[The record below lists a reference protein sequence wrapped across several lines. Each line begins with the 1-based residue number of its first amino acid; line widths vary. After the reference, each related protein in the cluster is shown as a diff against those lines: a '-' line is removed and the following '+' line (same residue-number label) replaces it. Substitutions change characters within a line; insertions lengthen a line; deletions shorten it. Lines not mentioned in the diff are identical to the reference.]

1 MTSPGDADSGARL
14 NVRKILR
21 LVAPVRLISRRVQ
34 SAWLIIAL
42 VLGAPRAASAFTAI
56 VAFGDSYTD
65 TGNAPSSPPDYWDG
79 RFSNGPLWIEDLSVM
94 LGFSYNPANNYAV
107 SGSESDELGVAIAK
121 FGGTSDS
128 ANVLFAIWSGNNDFA
143 NHLDLGTDDAAWE
156 TRINH
161 VVSSYMTASDLLYQ
175 KGARQLV
182 LFNLMDPTRCPD
194 ILSGYSAS
202 FRAYINGKVQIFN
215 SRLSAAIPNLL
226 SSHPGL
232 QVYLLDTYSDFNYLL
247 DNYLALG
254 FTHATVGALN
264 DPNLSDKSFTGPG
277 ANYVFWDS
285 QHPTAKAHRLV
296 AQWVASLLPAP
307 PPPAIAITAP
317 SNGTSLSGPASIA
330 VDVTVAPDGWNIS
343 QVDFFEN
350 GVLLGAANGP
360 PYNFTAS
367 LAAPGTYTLTSEAMY
382 GSGQTVTSTPIQVSV
397 APPPGSPPPAPWSY
411 GDIGAVGQPG
421 VSYFATNGTFTVEG
435 SGSDIWGTADA
446 FQYVY
451 QPFIG
456 DGTILACITSQQ
468 NTDGFAKAGL
478 MFRETLDPGARN
490 ALVFITPTSGA
501 GFQDRLATNGGS
513 TYVAGP
519 NLAAP
524 YWLKLNR
531 LGPRFNGYGSTDGTN
546 WTLLG
551 SATISLPTT
560 ALVGLAVT
568 SHNNS
573 WLNTSTFSQVFLQ
586 HSAPAAPPVLNI
598 TRWTN
603 VVLQLVLPGSP
614 GNTYGFEMSSNL
626 VDWTPFS
633 TNVNTSGT
641 IEVQPPPPGPATLM
655 FFRAYLLPS
664 L

>member
-1 MTSPGDADSGARL
+1 MRSGGGIRL
-14 NVRKILR
+14 RR
-21 LVAPVRLISRRVQ
+21 LVWSRLQTVPVMLAI
-34 SAWLIIAL
+34 L
-42 VLGAPRAASAFTAI
+42 LGAPSAARAYTAI

-65 TGNAPSSPPDYWDG
+65 TGNFPSSPPDYWNG

-94 LGFSYNPANNYAV
+94 LGFSYNPGNNYAV

-143 NHLDLGTDDAAWE
+143 NHLNLGTDDAAWD

-161 VVSSYMTASDLLYQ
+161 VVSSYLTASDLLYQ

-194 ILSGYSAS
+194 ILSQYSAS

-215 SRLSAAIPNLL
+215 ARLLAAIPNLL

-232 QVYLLDTYSDFNYLL
+232 KVYLLDTYSDFNYLL

-254 FTHATVGALN
+254 FSHATVGALN
-264 DPNLSDKSFTGPG
+264 DPSLADKSFTGPG

-285 QHPTAKAHRLV
+285 QHPTAKAHSLV
-296 AQWVASLLPAP
+296 AQWVASVLAP
-307 PPPAIAITAP
+307 PPPPAVAITAP
-317 SNGTSLSGPASIA
+317 LNGTSLTAPTSIA
-330 VDVTVAPDGWNIS
+330 VDVTVVPDGWNIS
-343 QVDFFEN
+343 QVDFLEN
-350 GVLLGAANGP
+350 GVLQGAANAP
-360 PYNFTAS
+360 PYDFTAS
-367 LAAPGTYTLTSEAMY
+367 LAEPGTYTLTSEAMY
-382 GSGQTVTSTPIQVSV
+382 GSGQTVTSSPVQVSV
-397 APPPGSPPPAPWSY
+397 AAPPGSPPPPPWSY

-421 VSYFATNGTFTVEG
+421 VSYYASNGTFTVDG

-456 DGTILACITSQQ
+456 DGTILACVTSQQ

-478 MFRETLDPGARN
+478 MFRESLDPGARN
-490 ALVFITPTSGA
+490 AMVFITPTSGA
-501 GFQDRLATNGGS
+501 GFQARLATNGTS
-513 TYVAGP
+513 TWVPGP

-531 LGPRFNGYGSTDGTN
+531 LGGTFNVYGSPDGTN

-551 SATISLPTT
+551 SATIPLPTA
-560 ALVGLAVT
+560 ALAGLAVT
-568 SHNNS
+568 SHNRS
-573 WLNTSTFSQVFLQ
+573 WLNTSTFSNVLLQ
-586 HSAPAAPPVLNI
+586 YPAPAARPVLNI
-598 TRWTN
+598 SRWTN
-603 VVLQLVLPGSP
+603 GVFQLIVPAGT

-626 VDWTPFS
+626 LNWTPFS
-633 TNVNTSGT
+633 TNLNTSGT
-641 IEVQPPPPGPATLM
+641 VQVQPPRPGPATRM
-655 FFRAYLLPS
+655 FFRAYLVQPR
-664 L
+664 